1 MIMKLERLNADFGNS
16 TNNFLVD
23 SYYFELPTSVVE
35 VSKEKAEGHFT
46 NTVDEVG
53 DLLDRLLISTPI
65 DGVERY
71 FLVGKLA
78 ENNPYSNSHVG
89 RMHDKIKSDIPYVA
103 FLAGLAYYYKVK
115 NENGENV
122 AEIEIDN
129 MKMMLPIWLLKKE
142 DKFSIGQIKMANRFL
157 GEHSVNLLTNGME
170 TELTIKVANAKCY
183 IESEVAR
190 WALKY
195 KMVND
200 KDNNATVIEKRLE
213 SRKFD
218 DNETVLVD
226 IGGGSTD
233 AVLLAK
239 GLNTPVSKD
248 SFQVIQITPFLGRLD
263 ILLKEK
269 LIEHF
274 ADLRNLEQF
283 IVENFK
289 NQKYILRNKNTGAK
303 YDLTDPI
310 VDMLREYA
318 ELLVFKVM
326 EPFQSNSKG
335 VLKFIYFGGE
345 APILAPYIKDCVKE
359 MTNEEIM
366 ENNHHFLSELLE
378 DDNSEIFKPTART
391 INLAALEILSLNERK
406 SR

>member
-1 MIMKLERLNADFGNS
+1 MKIERFNVDFGNS
-16 TNNFLVD
+16 TNNVLAD
-23 SYYFELPTSVVE
+23 SYYYEIPTCVVE
-35 VSKEKAEGHFT
+35 LTKEKAESHFT
-46 NTVDEVG
+46 NSVDEVG
-53 DLLDRLLISTPI
+53 DLLNRLLISTII
-65 DGVERY
+65 DDEERY

-78 ENNPYSNSHVG
+78 EENPYSNSHVG
-89 RMHDKIKSDIPYVA
+89 KMHDKIKSDIPYVI
-103 FLAGLAYYYKVK
+103 FLATIAYYHKVK

-122 AEIEIDN
+122 TEIEIDN

-142 DKFSIGQIKMANRFL
+142 DKFSIGQSKMANRFL
-157 GEHSVNLLTNGME
+157 GEHNVKLMTVGME
-170 TELTIKVANAKCY
+170 TELNIKVNNAKCY

-195 KMVND
+195 KMIND
-200 KDNNATVIEKRLE
+200 EDKKATVIEKRIE

-233 AVLLAK
+233 AVLLTK

-248 SFQVIQITPFLGRLD
+248 SFQVIQITPFLGRLE

-269 LIEHF
+269 LIEYF
-274 ADLRNLEQF
+274 TDLRSLEQF
-283 IVENFK
+283 IVANYK
-289 NQKYILRNKNTGAK
+289 NQKYILRNQNTGAK

-310 VDMLREYA
+310 VEMLKDYA

-326 EPFQSNSKG
+326 DPFQSNSKG

-345 APILAPYIKDCVKE
+345 APILSPYIKESVKKV
-359 MTNEEIM
+359 TNEEIM
-366 ENNHHFLSELLE
+366 ENNHYFLSELIE
-378 DDNSEIFKPTART
+378 DDKSEIFKPAART

-406 SR
+406 SK